1 MHPPKKPGDR
11 VPLQDL
17 NLTLRGLC
25 KSPKQLTL
33 LHQYQAVFKPQSKS
47 KQLRAVCQL
56 ETAESKD
63 GPKGGLTV
71 GLLGP
76 RAAMHLVQ
84 LSSQGFPPYSPERGS
99 GHRCHV
105 RSYSSTRVSGPMN
118 QLMDFCGYSLGYELV
133 EVGEIF
139 RVAADIEVRIHQT
152 HRVRRGGYGEWAT
165 VGDRGDAAAVAAP
178 ESGGAG
184 ERVAA
189 AECRRVESEVAWD
202 SRRSWLVELRGV
214 CDDRAKLDAL
224 EKRVVALSLK
234 FAKYVKFY
242 CNVEGF

>member
-1 MHPPKKPGDR
+1 MK
-11 VPLQDL
+11 
-17 NLTLRGLC
+17 LRGLC

-84 LSSQGFPPYSPERGS
+84 LSSQGFPLLARTRLGSPLPRAQLLFDA
-99 GHRCHV
+99 CV
-105 RSYSSTRVSGPMN
+105 RAYMN

-214 CDDRAKLDAL
+214 CDDRAA
-224 EKRVVALSLK
+224 
-234 FAKYVKFY
+234 
-242 CNVEGF
+242 